1 MKICIS
7 SIGKNLSST
16 IDPRFGRCAYFLI
29 VDSGKGGKFEVI
41 KNTGTQ
47 AQHGAGVTAAQ
58 IIADKKV
65 DIAISGNFGP
75 NAYIVLSQAGIKCY
89 AASGSMSAKEAL
101 QFLDQGKLQQIIKA
115 SSGHPNKGF
124 MAEKNSM

>member
-7 SIGKNLSST
+7 STGENLFSS

-29 VDSGKGGKFEVI
+29 VDSKKAGKFEVI
-41 KNTGTQ
+41 KNTGTH

-58 IIADKKV
+58 IVADKKV
-65 DIAISGNFGP
+65 DVAISGNFGP

-89 AASGSMSAKEAL
+89 VASGSMSVKEAL
-101 QFLDQGKLQQIIKA
+101 QFLDQGKLQELVRPP
-115 SSGHPNKGF
+115 SSHYR
-124 MAEKNSM
+124 